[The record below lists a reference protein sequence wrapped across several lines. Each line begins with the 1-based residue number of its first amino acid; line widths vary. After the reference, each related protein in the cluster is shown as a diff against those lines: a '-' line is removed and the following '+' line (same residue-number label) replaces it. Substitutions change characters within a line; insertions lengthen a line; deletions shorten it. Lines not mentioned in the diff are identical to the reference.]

1 MLIYI
6 LIINVACFLIMC
18 YDKAMAKS
26 HRYRVPE
33 IRLLLMAA
41 IGGSIGV
48 YIGMHVFKHKTRKL
62 LFTLGI
68 PIIMFI
74 QIMVFRMLL

>member
-1 MLIYI
+1 
-6 LIINVACFLIMC
+6 MC
-18 YDKAMAKS
+18 YDKVMAKS

-33 IRLLLMAA
+33 IRLLLLAA
-41 IGGSIGV
+41 LGGSIGIYV
-48 YIGMHVFKHKTRKL
+48 GMHTFKHKTRKL

-74 QIMVFRMLL
+74 QIIIFRILL